1 MQVERQVGILSFFFI
16 HTELYLLA
24 DETTSTT
31 TPTTTATTIPTTT
44 ATTIPTTT
52 ATTIP
57 TTTAT
62 TIPTTTATT
71 TPTTTAAIIILKCN
85 DTSEIQLPNGT
96 CALPDV
102 ARVY

>member
-31 TPTTTATTIPTTT
+31 TPTTT

>member
-31 TPTTTATTIPTTT
+31 T
-44 ATTIPTTT
+44 PTTT

>member
-31 TPTTTATTIPTTT
+31 IPTTT

-52 ATTIP
+52 ATTTP

-62 TIPTTTATT
+62 TTSTTTATT

>member
-31 TPTTTATTIPTTT
+31 T
-44 ATTIPTTT
+44 
-52 ATTIP
+52 P

>member
-24 DETTSTT
+24 DETTTTT
-31 TPTTTATTIPTTT
+31 TPTTTATTTPTTT
-44 ATTIPTTT
+44 ATTTPTTT
-52 ATTIP
+52 ATT
-57 TTTAT
+57 TS
-62 TIPTTTATT
+62 TTTATT